1 VTDTLANVRPTPDT
15 LLVSVHACGSLTD
28 YVLDLAIEGRSPVAV
43 VPCCHRV
50 GAKAL
55 RDAGA
60 DAWDWVAEE
69 GVDAATAIDVMR
81 LDRLRSSEAYCG
93 EVEARTLS
101 RDVTAM
107 NRMILGKPRRGDGGG
122 EGEGGGDRG
131 WEDAAKSL
139 PDSPWS
145 LYAEPPR

>member
-1 VTDTLANVRPTPDT
+1 MSLRPPLAFNARPRRLSTPTDAFELHPDNRSYGTALRGKTRFVTDTLANVRPTPDT

-60 DAWDWVAEE
+60 DAWDWVCLLY
-69 GVDAATAIDVMR
+69 T
-81 LDRLRSSEAYCG
+81 SPSP
-93 EVEARTLS
+93 
-101 RDVTAM
+101 RD
-107 NRMILGKPRRGDGGG
+107 
-122 EGEGGGDRG
+122 
-131 WEDAAKSL
+131 
-139 PDSPWS
+139 
-145 LYAEPPR
+145 

>member
-1 VTDTLANVRPTPDT
+1 MTDTLANVRPTPDT

-60 DAWDWVAEE
+60 DPE
-69 GVDAATAIDVMR
+69 TR
-81 LDRLRSSEAYCG
+81 RSSNPSPGRAAG
-93 EVEARTLS
+93 SRSGAGWRRAWKQTRTS
-101 RDVTAM
+101 
-107 NRMILGKPRRGDGGG
+107 
-122 EGEGGGDRG
+122 
-131 WEDAAKSL
+131 
-139 PDSPWS
+139 
-145 LYAEPPR
+145 